1 MRMKTL
7 RAGVTRL
14 REELAAL
21 LGVEVGEVSGAKGA
35 GDDVPAAPVLVGTE
49 AVLHRVRR
57 ASAVAF
63 LDIDLHLLAP
73 RFSAIDETLALLAR
87 ASRLVG
93 PRRGP
98 AWARVL
104 VQTRVPDQPVLVA
117 VARGEPAAIFA
128 AEESMRASAGL
139 PPFSALAAVSG
150 SLAHGYVEALR
161 QAGAGR
167 AVTFSE
173 LAEDR
178 YLVQA
183 PGHRELCDLLAAV
196 PRPPGRGLRVE
207 VDPAAL

>member
-14 REELAAL
+14 AEEVAAL
-21 LGVEVGEVSGAKGA
+21 LGVDVGEVSGAKGA
-35 GDDVPAAPVLVGTE
+35 GGDVPAAPVLVGTE
-49 AVLHRVRR
+49 AVLHRIRR
-57 ASAVAF
+57 AAAVVF

-73 RFSAIDETLALLAR
+73 RFSATDETLALLVR

-104 VQTRVPDQPVLVA
+104 VQTRVPDQPVLLA
-117 VARGEPAAIFA
+117 VARGEPADIFP
-128 AEESMRASAGL
+128 AEESMRRSARL

-150 SLAHGYVEALR
+150 ALANGYVEALR
-161 QAGAGR
+161 PAAASG
-167 AVTFSE
+167 VTFSE
-173 LAEDR
+173 LAADR
-178 YLVQA
+178 FLVQA
-183 PGHRELCDLLAAV
+183 PGHGELCDLLARV